1 MRFRPA
7 LTTLAATTALLA
19 TTAGPAQAETQ
30 VRADPGG
37 DVAFTN
43 PSASP
48 GPLADTVDILALQ
61 GAHRTNALVFRFTV
75 ADLAASQRFD
85 ALTAEVRIRTLG
97 GREYAAVMTAESG
110 RPQVFLN
117 DGTTGGV
124 DCDGLAGRIVLDR
137 DQLVVTVPR
146 SCVRNPRSVRFG
158 GATSSFGDDGGGQTD
173 VHDDARRDGGS
184 GGVPIRLGTREL
196 RRA

>member
-7 LTTLAATTALLA
+7 LTTLAATAALLA
-19 TTAGPAQAETQ
+19 TAAARPRPRPRSAPTPAATSPSPTPRVSGPPGRHRRHPRPAG
-30 VRADPGG
+30 R
-37 DVAFTN
+37 
-43 PSASP
+43 
-48 GPLADTVDILALQ
+48 
-61 GAHRTNALVFRFTV
+61 HRTNALVFRFTV